1 MPVDAEARA
10 RRLLIALLFVG
21 TALNYVDRQV
31 LALLKPTLEAEF
43 HWTDQE
49 FAHLGSVFQL
59 SAAFALL
66 AVGWFVDRFGV
77 RLAYGLAVAVWS
89 AAGMAHAAA
98 ANVSQFVVARSVLAV
113 AESVNTPAAV
123 KAAATYLPLT
133 QRSFGLGMV
142 NTAPNIGAILTPLL
156 VPPLALA
163 FGWKAAFLVTGA
175 LGFVW
180 LALWIGGTR
189 RLYVPGG
196 RVDRRSPAAAHRSG
210 ISATCQRV

>member
-1 MPVDAEARA
+1 MSADEMTNRG
-10 RRLLIALLFVG
+10 RWLLIALLFAG

-59 SAAFALL
+59 SAAGALL
-66 AVGWFVDRFGV
+66 FVGWFVDRFGV
-77 RLAYGLAVAVWS
+77 RLAYGVAVAVWS
-89 AAGMAHAAA
+89 LAGMGHAAA
-98 ANVSQFVVARSVLAV
+98 ATVGQFVVARSVLAV

-123 KAAATYLPLT
+123 KAAATYLPLR
-133 QRSFGLGMV
+133 QRSLGLGLV

-156 VPPLALA
+156 IPPLALA
-163 FGWKAAFLVTGA
+163 FGWRSAFILTGA

-180 LALWIGGTR
+180 LAFWVVGTR
-189 RLYVPGG
+189 IAVPLNIAK
-196 RVDRRSPAAAHRSG
+196 P
-210 ISATCQRV
+210 